1 MLLVAGAGL
10 MLFLLAVG
18 AWAWYHRSS
27 RYMPA

>member
-1 MLLVAGAGL
+1 VAGVGL
-10 MLFLLAVG
+10 ALFVLGVG